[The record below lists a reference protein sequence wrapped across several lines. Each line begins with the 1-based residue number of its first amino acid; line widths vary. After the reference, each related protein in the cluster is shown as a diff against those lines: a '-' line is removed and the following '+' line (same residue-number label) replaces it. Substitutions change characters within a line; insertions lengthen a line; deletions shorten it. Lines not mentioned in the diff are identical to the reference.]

1 MAESV
6 DSMHFAANSKTN
18 SPKPLIAKRPPES
31 RPQSSSDIFPPPPK
45 KVRVEEKGLKH
56 RKLNGEVCAGEKHN
70 GKQSCG
76 SPAKWSFGPAKA
88 SHSTAAAV
96 PATPVRKIFKISNF
110 LASPHKVKKAK
121 EKRHKEKSS
130 EAQQSPGAAVERVSP
145 ASCHTK
151 PENGDVKM
159 LQRGRRAQPG
169 CPVWTAFTHFM
180 GKLKP
185 TREAVLVIKTHFR
198 HYYIIYCSSGPVF
211 IGPRWWYINTHVELF
226 VRHLCL
232 PAWMQQH
239 FTSLSSLVSP
249 PQMTRWRRKTGRRRR
264 KRIKS
269 GKITNCHLSTRLP
282 EKTEK
287 WFLRRKVVI
296 KSSIGQGSWKWETTT
311 PIVFWGD
318 NFRLFQALKHV
329 LYFKCKSRWLPCD

>member
-45 KVRVEEKGLKH
+45 KVRVEEKGVKH

-96 PATPVRKIFKISNF
+96 PATPARKIFKISNF
-110 LASPHKVKKAK
+110 LASPPKMKKAK

-130 EAQQSPGAAVERVSP
+130 EAQRSSVAGVEKVSP

-151 PENGDVKM
+151 TENGDVKM
-159 LQRGRRAQPG
+159 LQRGRTVQPG
-169 CPVWTAFTHFM
+169 CLYRTYFNQFIAILNLHLNLYCLEVF
-180 GKLKP
+180 L
-185 TREAVLVIKTHFR
+185 L
-198 HYYIIYCSSGPVF
+198 HYYIIPCTKGP
-211 IGPRWWYINTHVELF
+211 
-226 VRHLCL
+226 
-232 PAWMQQH
+232 
-239 FTSLSSLVSP
+239 
-249 PQMTRWRRKTGRRRR
+249 
-264 KRIKS
+264 
-269 GKITNCHLSTRLP
+269 
-282 EKTEK
+282 
-287 WFLRRKVVI
+287 
-296 KSSIGQGSWKWETTT
+296 SI
-311 PIVFWGD
+311 
-318 NFRLFQALKHV
+318 
-329 LYFKCKSRWLPCD
+329 Y